1 MKIRFI
7 PAGVTLL
14 AGAITCLICLM
25 RDYDPTYSLEV
36 LLIVLIIFTAIG
48 MKAQK
53 IIMNVMHQQK
63 MQEEEMVR
71 LAEFKEA
78 ERIRKLKEENQN
90 EDGDAEEM
98 GQEQQEQENEQETE

>member
-1 MKIRFI
+1 MKVRFI
-7 PAGVTLL
+7 PAGITLL

-25 RDYDPTYSLEV
+25 RDYDPTYSLEI
-36 LLIVLIIFTAIG
+36 LLLVLIIFAAIG

-63 MQEEEMVR
+63 VQEEEMVR

-78 ERIRKLKEENQN
+78 ERIRKLKEEN
-90 EDGDAEEM
+90 EAGEAEE
-98 GQEQQEQENEQETE
+98 EQQEQETEKKVE

>member
-1 MKIRFI
+1 MKVRFI
-7 PAGVTLL
+7 PAGITLL

-36 LLIVLIIFTAIG
+36 LLLVLIIFAAIG

-63 MQEEEMVR
+63 VQEEEMVR

-78 ERIRKLKEENQN
+78 ERIRKLKEEN
-90 EDGDAEEM
+90 EAEEAEETEK
-98 GQEQQEQENEQETE
+98 EQQEQDAETQVE

>member
-7 PAGVTLL
+7 PAGITLL

-25 RDYDPTYSLEV
+25 RDYDPTYSLEI
-36 LLIVLIIFTAIG
+36 LLIVLIIFAAIG

-53 IIMNVMHQQK
+53 IIMNVIHQQK

-78 ERIRKLKEENQN
+78 ERIRKLKEENEAEEAEETVKDQQ
-90 EDGDAEEM
+90 EDAE
-98 GQEQQEQENEQETE
+98 QELE

>member
-1 MKIRFI
+1 MKVRFI
-7 PAGVTLL
+7 PAGITLL
-14 AGAITCLICLM
+14 AGAITCLICLL

-36 LLIVLIIFTAIG
+36 LLLVLIIFAAIG

-63 MQEEEMVR
+63 VQEEEMVR

-78 ERIRKLKEENQN
+78 ERIRKLKEEN
-90 EDGDAEEM
+90 EAEEAEKTEK
-98 GQEQQEQENEQETE
+98 EQQEQDAEKQVE

>member
-36 LLIVLIIFTAIG
+36 LLIVLIIFAAIG

-71 LAEFKEA
+71 LAEFNEA
-78 ERIRKLKEENQN
+78 ERIRKLKEEHEAEQ
-90 EDGDAEEM
+90 AEETVKD
-98 GQEQQEQENEQETE
+98 QQEQDAEKEVE